1 MSETERAVLAS
12 ARAQMIYDANRKSNG
27 VTYLLALLFGG
38 WGVHRFYLRRNGTGA
53 LMLGLWILGWLTL
66 FLAWIPLG
74 IWVFVDLFLIPG
86 MVREFNMGLVDK
98 FAFD

>member
-1 MSETERAVLAS
+1 MSTESAILAS
-12 ARAQMIYDANRKSNG
+12 ARAQMMYDANRKSNG
-27 VTYLLALLFGG
+27 VTYLLCLLFGG

-53 LMLGLWILGWLTL
+53 AMLVLWVLGLPTALITW
-66 FLAWIPLG
+66 FPLG

-86 MVREFNMGLVDK
+86 MVRDFNMELADK

>member
-1 MSETERAVLAS
+1 MSNESAILAA

-27 VTYLLALLFGG
+27 VTYLLCLLFGG

-53 LMLGLWILGWLTL
+53 GLLVLWLLGLPTGGLT
-66 FLAWIPLG
+66 WIPVV

-86 MVREFNMGLVDK
+86 MVREFNMNLADK